1 MVEECKRN
9 RLGSGVRALSV
20 RGKDSKGGSHS
31 ARAKDNKAG
40 LDKVGSRSDRQD
52 KEAQGAVESSLR
64 LPGWRTRSERRQCLD
79 RAPDKEGSGN
89 SRTERGLLG
98 NSRRAEGLLDNNRL
112 GEGLSG
118 NKEDLARLV
127 IKDKGKVLSEGCLG
141 NRDKDRDRGRI
152 LYRGRS

>member
-9 RLGSGVRALSV
+9 RLGSRVRALSV

-31 ARAKDNKAG
+31 AGAKDNKAG

-79 RAPDKEGSGN
+79 RAPTLD
-89 SRTERGLLG
+89 
-98 NSRRAEGLLDNNRL
+98 RA
-112 GEGLSG
+112 
-118 NKEDLARLV
+118 
-127 IKDKGKVLSEGCLG
+127 
-141 NRDKDRDRGRI
+141 
-152 LYRGRS
+152 